1 MSHLTSEP
9 RSRRGSLVSG
19 WGVFCQLWVLT
30 IAGLA
35 VALASNFRMFLD
47 EKFTLDGDYIETT
60 LSVPDSSLSP
70 SDPFRN
76 IALLYRTLGLAN
88 SPDIAAMLSLALFGV
103 AVFAAVR
110 WEELAL
116 LTPVGVGVL
125 TASYLL
131 AMVYLAQYSKEFASL
146 LLVTA
151 VLLLPAGFWCE
162 CLLVLGMLGYAATV
176 RPYWAVVA
184 ALYVVG
190 RLLLP
195 RARGLAPVLGAVAV
209 TYLVLQFV
217 FNEFLGQSLSHSRV
231 AVNEGRAQINISV
244 GSLIV
249 DFLPN
254 IDSLQWAN
262 AFLVF
267 LSLVA
272 PWPLLL
278 GGSATFIGMAALLT
292 FVWGMLAVSLLRV
305 QEERAGSL
313 VGDRIA
319 VRHTPLA
326 SRAPRVERAIALLL
340 GLVVVQAIFE
350 PDYGSYVKH
359 LAPMLPLFLT
369 LLPLSRGSTD
379 RPVQVPTSPARARVH
394 PMEVS

>member
-1 MSHLTSEP
+1 MILFRSEP
-9 RSRRGSLVSG
+9 QSYRGSVVGG

-30 IAGLA
+30 IAGLS
-35 VALASNFRMFLD
+35 VALASNLRLFLD

-60 LSVPDSSLSP
+60 LSVPDSSLST

-76 IALLYRTLGLAN
+76 IALLYRSLGLAN
-88 SPDIAAMLSLALFGV
+88 SPDMAAMLSLALFGV

-116 LTPVGVGVL
+116 TTPLGLGVISACYV
-125 TASYLL
+125 L
-131 AMVYLAQYSKEFASL
+131 AMIYLAQYSKEFASL
-146 LLVTA
+146 LLVA
-151 VLLLPAGFWCE
+151 AILLLPAGFWFE
-162 CLLVLGMLGYAATV
+162 CVLVAGMLGYAATI

-184 ALYVVG
+184 ALYILG

-195 RARGLAPVLGAVAV
+195 RARGLVPVLGAVAV
-209 TYLVLQFV
+209 TYVGLQFV
-217 FNEFLGQSLSHSRV
+217 FNEFLGQALSHSRV

-244 GSLIV
+244 GSMIV

-254 IDSLQWAN
+254 VDSLQWAN

-272 PWPLLL
+272 PWPLLD

-292 FVWGMLAVSLLRV
+292 FLWGLLAVSLLRV

-313 VGDRIA
+313 LGDRVA
-319 VRHTPLA
+319 SRHEPLA

-369 LLPLSRGSTD
+369 LLPLSPVETL
-379 RPVQVPTSPARARVH
+379 RPVEVPARPLSARGQKGAH
-394 PMEVS
+394 